1 MQHRS
6 MSFGMSKS
14 SNSSFWGNSNSSA
27 ALAYQ
32 NSRPGNSANAND
44 EEAVPLLTQ
53 VWGLQDSMISQL
65 QGFAQSLPEA
75 GPLSESFRI
84 RLTQAIYLL
93 LGAAVFGV
101 LTVVIGLP
109 TILVRPSKFVL
120 CMTLTTGLAAG
131 SVIVLQKPS
140 VFFAKLMSGACSE
153 SGPFLLLVLSE
164 LVTVYVTIFVHKYV
178 LILACAGLQ
187 LLALLYYLSCFIP
200 GGAAGLQLILRM
212 SFTIVST
219 LAQPLIAVVMAC
231 VRSLFS

>member
-1 MQHRS
+1 
-6 MSFGMSKS
+6 MSKS
-14 SNSSFWGNSNSSA
+14 GNSSFWGNSNSSA

-32 NSRPGNSANAND
+32 NSRPGNAANAND

-75 GPLSESFRI
+75 GPLSESFRV

-101 LTVVIGLP
+101 LTVIIGLP
-109 TILVRPSKFVL
+109 TLLVRPSKFVL

-131 SVIVLQKPS
+131 SVVVLQKPS
-140 VFFAKLMSGACSE
+140 VFFAKLM
-153 SGPFLLLVLSE
+153 SE

-212 SFTIVST
+212 SFTI
-219 LAQPLIAVVMAC
+219 
-231 VRSLFS
+231 